1 MSADDISD
9 RCRPSPTAPTVP
21 PRASLGPRA
30 LPESSVP
37 LVFRLPV
44 TVLERISLPL
54 RALSLSA
61 SLSLFGRST
70 YISYKDLRV
79 GESVAIYN
87 RQLHLYAC
95 ALPSS
100 PAVRMG
106 RASLPLP
113 YRRGRRGGCRCDAF
127 TRHFYEH
134 ATDMPQPA
142 DETVHPPPPEVLCR
156 RRRRRGLENNYQSY
170 GLFIFCATRRQVPEE
185 LVEFPQQT
193 EPPYIGFGTEEDSI
207 ASFYR
212 SAVPLPAPAT
222 PDAMAMKPPR

>member
-1 MSADDISD
+1 
-9 RCRPSPTAPTVP
+9 
-21 PRASLGPRA
+21 
-30 LPESSVP
+30 
-37 LVFRLPV
+37 
-44 TVLERISLPL
+44 
-54 RALSLSA
+54 
-61 SLSLFGRST
+61 
-70 YISYKDLRV
+70 
-79 GESVAIYN
+79 
-87 RQLHLYAC
+87 
-95 ALPSS
+95 
-100 PAVRMG
+100 
-106 RASLPLP
+106 
-113 YRRGRRGGCRCDAF
+113 
-127 TRHFYEH
+127 
-134 ATDMPQPA
+134 MPQPA